1 MRRPAHRNKKGVAAP
16 DEPRSH
22 GRRVIAASE
31 FKAHC
36 LRVLEDVA
44 SGQEVLVTKRGQE
57 VALVVPV
64 RRTKSGSSRGSWKD
78 MVTVKGDIVH
88 NDWSAEFD
96 ATR

>member
-1 MRRPAHRNKKGVAAP
+1 MKRQPRNQ
-16 DEPRSH
+16 

-36 LRVLEDVA
+36 LRLLEDVA

-64 RRTKSGSSRGSWKD
+64 RRKLAGSSRGSWKG
-78 MVTVKGDIVH
+78 MVNVTGDIVQV
-88 NDWSAEFD
+88 DWSADFD